1 MKYPEFF
8 KQVKT
13 IKDELSE
20 FLGTFD
26 NGIIEYTY
34 PEIVKAAGH
43 SCPTV
48 AGAYMMCAKALEKL
62 YPDSLPVRGQIKVE
76 FKNSVDEGVTG
87 VISNVISQI
96 SGATKETGFKG
107 IAGQYIRHSLMD
119 FNVDIEGLIRFTRID
134 TGKSVEVIYNP
145 FIPPKPEMQGLMQ
158 KSISGQASDT
168 EKDEFGKLWQ
178 ARVEEILIDNFD
190 NPEVVIFINRT

>member
-1 MKYPEFF
+1 M
-8 KQVKT
+8 
-13 IKDELSE
+13 
-20 FLGTFD
+20 
-26 NGIIEYTY
+26 
-34 PEIVKAAGH
+34 KAAGH